1 MATVAL
7 SRALS
12 RRDYALAR
20 DLGRRAAEAGYA
32 LWLVGGPVRDAM
44 LGRRVVDL
52 DVAAEAPIEELGAAL
67 GLETQSPTR
76 FGTAKAQV
84 GGRTLDLAMARTEV
98 YPRPGALPVVAP
110 GSMTDDL
117 GRRDFTVNAM
127 AAALSPQSFGTLLDP
142 YGGTADLERRVLRGL
157 HAATFRDDATRML
170 RAARYAARLRL
181 TLHPATRRWLARSL
195 DAMAAISPARVH
207 RELRRTVEEAQGDG
221 ARALLLA
228 RRLGVLG
235 AIHPALASDAVA
247 DALRA
252 AGQRGVKGDTLLA
265 VLTVGGDLEEAAR
278 RTGLTKQEA
287 ENARWLRW
295 LLDDDA
301 IAAPRLPPSHVAE
314 AIGGA
319 PDAAIE
325 AAMALRST
333 EARRN
338 LRRYLDRRYAK
349 PRMRGED
356 LMAMG
361 VPEGPEI
368 GRLLDALA
376 PVVLDGRART
386 LRAERSIVRRMLEE
400 AK

>member
-1 MATVAL
+1 MSTVAL

-12 RRDYALAR
+12 RRDFALAR
-20 DLGRRAAEAGYA
+20 DLGRRAADAGAA

-44 LGRRVVDL
+44 LGRRVLDL
-52 DVAAEAPIEELGAAL
+52 DIASESSPAELGAAL
-67 GLETQSPTR
+67 GVEMRSPTR
-76 FGTAKAQV
+76 FGTAKMHIADRV
-84 GGRTLDLAMARTEV
+84 VDIAAARTEV

-127 AAALSPQSFGTLLDP
+127 AVSLSPNGFGTLLDP
-142 YGGTADLERRVLRGL
+142 YGGKADLESRTLRGL
-157 HAATFRDDATRML
+157 HAAAFRDDATRML

-181 TLHPATRRWLARSL
+181 TLHPATRRWLGRSL
-195 DAMAAISPARVH
+195 DAMAAISPARVR
-207 RELRRTVEEAQGDG
+207 RELRRTVDEADGGG

-228 RRLGVLG
+228 HRLGVLG
-235 AIHPALASDAVA
+235 AIHPALGTDAAA

-252 AGQRGVKGDTLLA
+252 AAQRGVRGVALLA
-265 VLTVGGDLEEAAR
+265 VLAAGGTLEETAR
-278 RTGLTKQEA
+278 RTGLTNQEA

-295 LLDDDA
+295 LLDDETLA
-301 IAAPRLPPSHVAE
+301 SPRLPPSHVAE

-325 AAMALRST
+325 AAMALRSPET
-333 EARRN
+333 RRN

-368 GRLLDALA
+368 GRLLEALA
-376 PVVLDGRART
+376 PAVLDGRART

-400 AK
+400 RQ

>member
-1 MATVAL
+1 MAAIAL

-20 DLGRRAAEAGYA
+20 DLGRRAADAGYA

-52 DVAAEAPIEELGAAL
+52 DVAAAAPIAELGAAL
-67 GLETQSPTR
+67 GVEMRSPTR

-84 GGRTLDLAMARTEV
+84 GGRALDAAMARTEV
-98 YPRPGALPVVAP
+98 YPRPGALPIVTP

-127 AAALSPQSFGTLLDP
+127 AASLSPHDFGTLLDP
-142 YGGTADLERRVLRGL
+142 YGGRADLEARVLRGL

-181 TLHPATRRWLARSL
+181 TLHPPTRRWLARSL
-195 DAMAAISPARVH
+195 DAMASISPARIR
-207 RELRRTVEEAQGDG
+207 RELRRTVEEAQGSG

-228 RRLGVLG
+228 HRLGVL
-235 AIHPALASDAVA
+235 AAVHPALGSDAA
-247 DALRA
+247 AEALRA
-252 AGQRGVKGDTLLA
+252 AAHYGVRGDALLA
-265 VLTVGGDLEEAAR
+265 VLTAGDDPTETAR
-278 RTGLTKQEA
+278 RTGLTKQET
-287 ENARWLRW
+287 ENAHWLRW
-295 LLDDDA
+295 LLQDETL
-301 IAAPRLPPSHVAE
+301 AAPRLPPSHVAE
-314 AIGGA
+314 AVDGA
-319 PDAAIE
+319 PDAAIK
-325 AAMALRST
+325 AAMALRSP

-338 LRRYLDRRYAK
+338 LRRYLDRRRAK

-376 PVVLDGRART
+376 PAVLDGRART